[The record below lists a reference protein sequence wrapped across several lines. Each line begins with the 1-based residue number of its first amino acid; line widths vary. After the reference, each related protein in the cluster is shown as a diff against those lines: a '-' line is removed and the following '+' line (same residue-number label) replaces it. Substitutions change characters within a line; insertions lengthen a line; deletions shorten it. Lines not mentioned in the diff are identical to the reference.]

1 MNLAILLQTVILF
14 SSPPRSQS
22 LLSSLQI
29 KEGFHLV
36 GHVIDR
42 RKAPSV
48 LSCAQLCLK
57 RRHICRS
64 LNYRNNERNMVCE
77 LNDKGTDS
85 RGYTSLVPTSG
96 FIFAELINLTV
107 WYQSFHV
114 FEVCS
119 CRFALMPSGNTVPFY
134 ISLFCLLQA
143 HYRPSNSKVSFWK
156 CLTIWQKKKTKT
168 KTKYSVALFRA

>member
-1 MNLAILLQTVILF
+1 MNLAILLQIVILC

-64 LNYRNNERNMVCE
+64 LNYRNNEGNMVCE

-107 WYQSFHV
+107 WYQSFYA
-114 FEVCS
+114 FEVYS
-119 CRFALMPSGNTVPFY
+119 CRFALMLSGDTVPFY
-134 ISLFCLLQA
+134 ISFFCLFVAGTLQA
-143 HYRPSNSKVSFWK
+143 FK
-156 CLTIWQKKKTKT
+156 LQG
-168 KTKYSVALFRA
+168 